1 MKNITITLADEVAQR
16 VRVWAARHDS
26 SVSKLVGELLRQRM
40 LEEQGYES
48 AMNDF
53 LSRPPQRLKESGGY
67 PSPEDL
73 HARGLFR

>member
-1 MKNITITLADEVAQR
+1 MKNVTISLAEEVAQWA
-16 VRVWAARHDS
+16 RVWAARHDT

-40 LEEQGYES
+40 LEEQGYAS

-67 PSPEDL
+67 PSREDL
-73 HARGLFR
+73 HERGLFR